1 MDHLLHSENISP
13 SAISLIGDSAG
24 AHLLLSLLLHI
35 SHPNPLVSPLE
46 VNGHF
51 SNAVLISPW
60 VNMDTSAP
68 SMQANKDKDSL
79 TTEALVYW
87 ARNFMGSAASDY
99 WNAPSTIPT
108 EWWGDLPVDEIL
120 VLYGD
125 NELLRDDTSVF
136 CERLK
141 VNRTLTVPTSGIL
154 KLTLCTQ
161 AHHPQ
166 TTALKLPGEIHGH
179 IVLNRFLKI
188 NKSCESER
196 IYVKWMNDHL
206 RS

>member
-1 MDHLLHSENISP
+1 MDYLLHCENISP
-13 SAISLIGDSAG
+13 SAITLIGDSAG
-24 AHLLLSLLLHI
+24 AHLLLSLILHI
-35 SHPNPLVSPLE
+35 SHSNPLVSPLQVE
-46 VNGHF
+46 DHF

-60 VNMDTSAP
+60 VNLDTSAP

-79 TTEALVYW
+79 TIEALKYW
-87 ARNFMGSAASDY
+87 AQNFMGNGASDY
-99 WNAPSTIPT
+99 WNAPSTIPP
-108 EWWGDLPVDEIL
+108 EWWSDLPVDEIL

-141 VNRTLTVPTSGIL
+141 VNRRLFFPASGSL

-161 AHHPQ
+161 AHHQQ

-188 NKSCESER
+188 DKPCESER
-196 IYVKWMNDHL
+196 VFVKWMNDHL

>member
-1 MDHLLHSENISP
+1 MDHLLHTENIPP
-13 SAISLIGDSAG
+13 SAITLIGDSAG
-24 AHLLLSLLLHI
+24 AHLLLGLVLHI
-35 SHPNPLVSPLE
+35 SHSNPLVTPLH
-46 VNGHF
+46 VDGHF

-60 VNMDTSAP
+60 VDMHTSVP

-79 TTEALVYW
+79 TVEALVYW
-87 ARNFMGSAASDY
+87 ARTFMGITAVDY
-99 WNAPSTIPT
+99 WNAPLTVPT
-108 EWWGDLPVDEIL
+108 QWWSDLPVDEIL

-125 NELLRDDTSVF
+125 NELLKDDTSTF

-141 VNRTLTVPTSGIL
+141 VHKSHSSQHQENL
-154 KLTLCTQ
+154 KLTLCMQ

-166 TTALKLPGEIHGH
+166 TTAWKLPGEIHGH

-188 NKSCESER
+188 NKPCESER

-206 RS
+206 SS